1 LKISKI
7 TTFHQIFTSHCNDE
21 YQAKQISFLKREFL
35 MTANQSRIYGSRAVG
50 YGAAVLLSLMLSA
63 STTIAHVGHDNEF
76 KGDGSKVTEPLT
88 VNAET
93 ATALGIKTETLTASA
108 DATKLSVPNSSVV
121 DAEGQKLV
129 YVQEGTSYKPVVIQ
143 TGTTQGDKIEVTEGN
158 LTPGAM
164 LVTQG
169 ATLLYSQALRG
180 GTTTSPT
187 PASAEASSTVANATS
202 ESTAASGIS
211 PLLWVGIPAGFGVVG
226 VIAFLGLNK
235 SSDSSSNKE

>member
-1 LKISKI
+1 
-7 TTFHQIFTSHCNDE
+7 
-21 YQAKQISFLKREFL
+21 

-50 YGAAVLLSLMLSA
+50 YGASVLLSLMLSA
-63 STTIAHVGHDNEF
+63 STAIAHVGHDNEF
-76 KGDGSKVTEPLT
+76 KGDGSKVTQPLT

-93 ATALGIKTETLTASA
+93 ATALGIKTEALAASA
-108 DATKLSVPNSSVV
+108 DAAKLAVPNSSIV
-121 DAEGQKLV
+121 DADGQKLV
-129 YVQEGTSYKPVVIQ
+129 YVQEGTSYKPIVIQ

-158 LTPGAM
+158 LAPGVM

-187 PASAEASSTVANATS
+187 PASAVASGTSANVTS
-202 ESTAASGIS
+202 ESTPASGIS

-235 SSDSSSNKE
+235 SSDSNK